1 MKNGF
6 VKSALSLYFPDVL
19 PRPPTDE
26 LPAKYLNN
34 DRNIEVE
41 KPLKEAV
48 EEALDRL
55 EPDRHTRYDHLKT
68 GATSTESG
76 GRAAASATG
85 APASAWM
92 DNSAGSMSMSADGSV
107 GTMSASAMEVEESMA
122 MEVSMDLSRDG
133 GDHSISMDDSRFG
146 AQGDDNEDDHEHDD
160 DKDSTASYGAEKEE
174 EEESPRF
181 LELEP
186 WVWVNSLLKASEAV
200 IRNAV
205 PLDSDRSPRE
215 VERIVDSSKGTLA
228 NTYTERTTADARW
241 VARIGHDRTC
251 IVVAVQPFLAQPKK
265 VKSAY
270 KLYATGMAPEEEP
283 MPPKEHG
290 AWRGAVVPL
299 LGGAEQGRIVAMEF
313 FDDLELAV
321 MWAEADQQRLMTVEY
336 AVVTAG
342 AVEIPREAW
351 AGSGTLLDC
360 VEGWLVSR
368 PLCASEDEERGDKRG
383 GRIEGNQ
390 GGMSSYH

>member
-6 VKSALSLYFPDVL
+6 VKSALSLYFPDVH

-26 LPAKYLNN
+26 LPAKYLHN
-34 DRNIEVE
+34 DRNIEVA

-92 DNSAGSMSMSADGSV
+92 DNSAGSMSMSTDGSV
-107 GTMSASAMEVEESMA
+107 DTMSASAMEVEESMA
-122 MEVSMDLSRDG
+122 VEVSMDFSRDD
-133 GDHSISMDDSRFG
+133 GDHSMSMDDSRFG
-146 AQGDDNEDDHEHDD
+146 APGDDNEDEHDHD
-160 DKDSTASYGAEKEE
+160 NDNDSTASYGAEKEE
-174 EEESPRF
+174 EEEAPRF

-186 WVWVNSLLKASEAV
+186 WVWVNSLLKTSEAV

-205 PLDSDRSPRE
+205 PLDSDKTRE
-215 VERIVDSSKGTLA
+215 VERIADSSKGKLA
-228 NTYTERTTADARW
+228 NTVRSRTTADARW
-241 VARIGHDRTC
+241 VARISHDRTC
-251 IVVAVQPFLAQPKK
+251 IIIAVQPFLVQPKK

-270 KLYATGMAPEEEP
+270 KLYATCMAPEEEP

-321 MWAEADQQRLMTVEY
+321 ISAEEGQQRLMTVEY
-336 AVVTAG
+336 GVVTAG
-342 AVEIPREAW
+342 AVDIPREAW
-351 AGSGTLLDC
+351 AGSGVLLDC

-368 PLCASEDEERGDKRG
+368 PLCASEDKKRGDKRG
-383 GRIEGNQ
+383 GRISGNQ